1 MHDKGTRMEQIRE
14 KLKNILQQVLD
25 QDVDRLADEMTA
37 ADFPDWDSL
46 AHLNIVVAIERA
58 FKIRFA
64 AAEISKL
71 KQPGQNIGSFLG
83 LIAQKSSPG

>member
-1 MHDKGTRMEQIRE
+1 MEPIRE

-25 QDVDRLADEMTA
+25 QEIDRLADDMTA

-46 AHLNIVVAIERA
+46 AHLNIVVIERA

-83 LIAQKSSPG
+83 LIAQKAPPQ